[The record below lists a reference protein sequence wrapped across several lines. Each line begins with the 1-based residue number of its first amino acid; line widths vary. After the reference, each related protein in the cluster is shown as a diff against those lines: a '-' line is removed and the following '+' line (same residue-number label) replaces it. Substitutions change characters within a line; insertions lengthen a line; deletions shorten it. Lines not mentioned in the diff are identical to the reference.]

1 MYQTVIEP
9 RVSET
14 DGIGHINNT
23 TVPIWFEAGRNEIFK
38 LFTPDDNFANWRMII
53 LNMNVDY
60 VQQIYFGTPVHI
72 FIWVK
77 KLGNSSLQLYEEMWQ
92 SGRLCAKD
100 TVTYVNF
107 NVQTQMSESISGSIR
122 EELEKHYKEQDER

>member
-1 MYQTVIEP
+1 MYQTIIEP

-23 TVPIWFEAGRNEIFK
+23 TVPVWFEAGRNEIFK
-38 LFTPDDNFANWRMII
+38 LFTPDDNFDHWRMII

-72 FIWVK
+72 YTWVK
-77 KLGNSSLQLYEEMWQ
+77 MIGNTSLQLYEEMWQ
-92 SGRLCAKD
+92 HGRLCAKD

-107 NVQTQMSESISGSIR
+107 NVQTQTSEPITGSIR
-122 EELEKHYKEQDER
+122 EELENHYY